1 MREKRFTFLIKCD
14 RINDVDSSGCG
25 GIGRRDRLRIYFE
38 RVGVQVP
45 SSAPKEYNPN
55 HVLVT
60 SEWFG
65 LTFYLET

>member
-45 SSAPKEYNPN
+45 SSAPDRNKTNQDDKSRF
-55 HVLVT
+55 VL
-60 SEWFG
+60 F
-65 LTFYLET
+65 FYFD